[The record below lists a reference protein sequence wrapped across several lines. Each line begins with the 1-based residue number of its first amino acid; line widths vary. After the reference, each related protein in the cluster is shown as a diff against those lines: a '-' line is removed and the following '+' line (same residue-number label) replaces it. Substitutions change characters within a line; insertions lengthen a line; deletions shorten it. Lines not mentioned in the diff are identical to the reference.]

1 MAPLAPDESRGCG
14 HSRDRDRSCSGERP
28 GTPPAYGEVGM
39 VAQLVIS
46 AQTGR
51 DQGREPVRHASPSPA
66 RPHPGMLSVVT

>member
-1 MAPLAPDESRGCG
+1 
-14 HSRDRDRSCSGERP
+14 
-28 GTPPAYGEVGM
+28 M

-66 RPHPGMLSVVT
+66 RPHPGMLSVIT